1 MDIYLL
7 KYNNYY
13 NRKYKREENLSAY
26 LPFVVY
32 QVAGVNTWANGDGV
46 DNSWTTGIV
55 SENISG
61 VDYMLTCVGDEILG
75 RWFVME
81 KNEISKNRYRFTLRR
96 DLVAES
102 VPQIM
107 DSPMYIE
114 RCILPQS
121 SPFIYNSENFAVN
134 RIKKKETLIKD
145 TTGIPWL
152 IGYLNRSAETINIKT
167 ALDINPNITV
177 NSLENWEYYQYVNT
191 DFNGSPADDWAK
203 LTLYFNYHSNR
214 DQSES
219 LVSEYTNYAYDV
231 TLEKTTLSRTYIT
244 NYRSDGYRVNT
255 RQDIPTAKQVEN
267 AFKSEPWVNEINIRL
282 GMKSAD
288 ATQALVNLDGQVL
301 KAGNQYFKIS
311 IAGVVKVFSETIN
324 NSETEEL
331 PTIDRVCKE
340 VLGGTVY
347 KDEVPR
353 YNVFTISTSGV
364 AYRIKLSEIFPETE
378 LEVTLTGKDPQKPE
392 TNLRPH
398 VFDAPYDIFALPYGT
413 YRGMGSKELSLK
425 IMTALL
431 EQENVSQNSNI
442 FDVQLLPFAPDFAE
456 KKDAIKKTVND
467 QPVTVGYIY
476 YADASSFSRTLSLTD
491 PVEIIDKK
499 IESICDLYRL
509 VSPNYNGQFEFTA
522 AKNGGISGIKIDC
535 TYIPYQPYMRIAPL
549 FGELYGEEFTDAR
562 GLICGGD
569 FSIPVVNSAWTSFV
583 QNNKN
588 YANIFDRNIKHLE
601 FQQEQQRI
609 QEKWNIGT
617 GIVSGAVSGA
627 GMGAAAGPWG
637 AVAGAVV
644 GAAASGVGGALDTYY
659 NELARKEQVSLSKY
673 VNRLQLQN
681 IAAQPDSLA
690 RTSAFNATNKIFPIL
705 EYYTCTE
712 DERVAVAKSI
722 AINSMTAGFVST
734 LRQYAGMIW
743 SYGNVVSKGF
753 FSGRLILTEIEEDPH
768 FLNAL
773 NAELMQGIFFEEAL

>member
-26 LPFVVY
+26 LPFVAY

-81 KNEISKNRYRFTLRR
+81 KNEISKNRYRLTLRR

-145 TTGIPWL
+145 TTGVPWL
-152 IGYLNRSAETINIKT
+152 IGYLNRSAETISIKT
-167 ALDINPNITV
+167 ALDITPNIIV
-177 NSLENWEYYQYVNT
+177 NSLDDWEYSQYRNT

-203 LTLYFNYHSNR
+203 LTLYFNHLDPNAPAFLFR
-214 DQSES
+214 H
-219 LVSEYTNYAYDV
+219 VNYAYDV
-231 TLEKTTLSRTYIT
+231 TSEGTALTREYIST
-244 NYRSDGYRVNT
+244 GDRFDGYTVDGKE
-255 RQDIPTAKQVEN
+255 DIPTAKQVEN
-267 AFKSEPWVNEINIRL
+267 AFRSALWVNEINTRL

-331 PTIDRVCKE
+331 PTIDRICKE
-340 VLGGTVY
+340 VLGGTVN
-347 KDEVPR
+347 KGWVPK

-364 AYRIKLSEIFPETE
+364 SYRIKLSEIFPETE
-378 LEVTLTGKDPQKPE
+378 LEVTLTGKDPENPG

-398 VFDAPYDIFALPYGT
+398 VSDAPYDIFALPYGT
-413 YRGMGSKELSLK
+413 YSGMGSKELSLK

-456 KKDAIKKTVND
+456 KKDEIKRNGSV
-467 QPVTVGYIY
+467 VGYIY

-644 GAAASGVGGALDTYY
+644 GAAASGVGGALDAYY
-659 NELARKEQVSLSKY
+659 NELARKEQISLSKD

-712 DERVAVAKSI
+712 DERIAVAKSI

-734 LRQYAGMIW
+734 LREYAGMIW

-773 NAELMQGIFFEEAL
+773 NAELMQGIFFEEVL

>member
-32 QVAGVNTWANGDGV
+32 QVAGVNTWVEGDGV
-46 DNSWTTGIV
+46 ENSWTSLIKELP
-55 SENISG
+55 SRP
-61 VDYMLTCVGDEILG
+61 DYLICAEGATIKS
-75 RWFVME
+75 RWFVTE
-81 KNEISKNRYRFTLRR
+81 INEISLKRYRFTLRR

-145 TTGIPWL
+145 TTGVPWL

-167 ALDINPNITV
+167 ALDITPNITV
-177 NSLENWEYYQYVNT
+177 NSLESWEYYQYINT

-203 LTLYFNYHSNR
+203 LALYFNYQYNKA
-214 DQSES
+214 QPGA
-219 LVSEYTNYAYDV
+219 LVPAYTNYAYDI
-231 TLEKTTLSRTYIT
+231 TLEKTTLSRTYNT
-244 NYRSDGYRVNT
+244 LLRRDGYSVNT
-255 RQDIPTAKQVEN
+255 SQYIPTAKQVEN
-267 AFKSEPWVNEINIRL
+267 AFRSEPWVNEINTRL

-324 NSETEEL
+324 NAETEEL
-331 PTIDRVCKE
+331 RTIDRVCKE
-340 VLGGTVY
+340 KLGGTVY
-347 KDEVPR
+347 KDDVPK

-364 AYRIKLSEIFPETE
+364 AYRIKLSEMFPETE

-398 VFDAPYDIFALPYGT
+398 VSDAPYDIFALPYGT

-456 KKDAIKKTVND
+456 KKDEIKRNGSV
-467 QPVTVGYIY
+467 VGYIY

-522 AKNGGISGIKIDC
+522 AKNGGISNIKIDC

-659 NELARKEQVSLSKY
+659 NELARKEQISLSKD

-734 LRQYAGMIW
+734 LRKYAGMIW

>member
-32 QVAGVNTWANGDGV
+32 QVAGVNTWVEGDGV
-46 DNSWTTGIV
+46 ENSWTSLIKELP
-55 SENISG
+55 SRP
-61 VDYMLTCVGDEILG
+61 DYLICAEGATIKS
-75 RWFVME
+75 RWFVTE
-81 KNEISKNRYRFTLRR
+81 INEISLKRYRFTLRR

-145 TTGIPWL
+145 TTGVPWL
-152 IGYLNRSAETINIKT
+152 IGYLNRSAETINIET

-177 NSLENWEYYQYVNT
+177 NSLEDWEYSQYRNT

-203 LTLYFNYHSNR
+203 LTLYFNYQSNR
-214 DQSES
+214 SQSEL

-255 RQDIPTAKQVEN
+255 RQDIPTEKQVEN
-267 AFKSEPWVNEINIRL
+267 AFRSEPWVNEINTRL
-282 GMKSAD
+282 GMKSANE
-288 ATQALVNLDGQVL
+288 TQAFVNLDGQVL

-331 PTIDRVCKE
+331 PTIDRICKE

-347 KDEVPR
+347 KDDVPR

-364 AYRIKLSEIFPETE
+364 SYRIKLSEIVPEE
-378 LEVTLTGKDPQKPE
+378 ALKATLPAK
-392 TNLRPH
+392 RPH
-398 VFDAPYDIFALPYGT
+398 LVDAPYDIFALPYGT
-413 YRGMGSKELSLK
+413 YSGYGSKELSLMV
-425 IMTALL
+425 MTALL
-431 EQENVSQNSNI
+431 QDQNVGQSSNI
-442 FDVQLLPFAPDFAE
+442 FDVQLLPFAPNFA
-456 KKDAIKKTVND
+456 KQTNAITKVVND

-476 YADASSFSRTLSLTD
+476 YAEASSFSRTLSLAD
-491 PVEIIDKK
+491 PVGIIDKK

-569 FSIPVVNSAWTSFV
+569 FSIPVVNSAWTSFI

-659 NELARKEQVSLSKY
+659 NELARKEQVSLSKD

-712 DERVAVAKSI
+712 EERVAVAKSI

-773 NAELMQGIFFEEAL
+773 NAELMQGIFFEEVL